1 MISIIISF
9 PSLRNTKEEF
19 GKHFKK
25 IVDQVKSAKKKS
37 NISCSSRRFKCIRS
51 SMGST

>member
-1 MISIIISF
+1 MSPKLLITLTLISIITSS
-9 PSLRNTKEEF
+9 PSLRSTKEEF

-37 NISCSSRRFKCIRS
+37 NISGSSR
-51 SMGST
+51 